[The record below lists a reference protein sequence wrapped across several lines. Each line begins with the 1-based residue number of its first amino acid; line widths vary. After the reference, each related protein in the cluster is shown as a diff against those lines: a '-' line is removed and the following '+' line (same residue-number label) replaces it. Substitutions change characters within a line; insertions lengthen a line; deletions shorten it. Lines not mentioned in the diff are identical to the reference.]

1 MPLPLPPLSLYV
13 HVPWCVRKCPYC
25 DFNSHASPASLPE
38 AEYVSALL
46 RDLDEDLR
54 WVAGRPVRSMFVG
67 GGTPSLFSPE
77 AYKQLMAG
85 LKERLDFVPDAEI
98 TLEANP
104 GTVEHG
110 RFEGYREAGINRIS
124 LGIQSFDPEQLQK
137 LGRIHGRDEAHRAI
151 QAVKDAGFDNFNL
164 DLMHGLPGQTVDG
177 ALDDLRQALAFTPP
191 HLSWYQLT
199 IEPNTAFYRQ
209 PPVLPEDD
217 ALWAIQEAGQ
227 GLLAEHG
234 LLQYEVSAYSAGR
247 PSRHNLNYWE
257 FGDYLGIGAGAHG
270 KVTTADGILRY
281 RKTRLPKDYLA
292 AAPQGQ
298 ARLGPDR
305 VAEDELAFEFMMNAL
320 RLKHG
325 VDSRLFS
332 ERTGLTA
339 ESLLPAIRD
348 LQARELLTADT
359 QRWSCSTIGYN
370 HLNAVLAAF
379 LPG

>member
-38 AEYVSALL
+38 AEYIAALL

-54 WVAGRPVRSMFVG
+54 WVADRPVRSMFVG
-67 GGTPSLFSPE
+67 GGTPSLFAPE
-77 AYKQLMAG
+77 AYQQLMTG
-85 LKERLDFVPDAEI
+85 LKARLVFAPDAEI

-137 LGRIHGRDEAHRAI
+137 LGRIHGRDEARRAI
-151 QAVKDAGFDNFNL
+151 QSVKDAGFDNFNL
-164 DLMHGLPGQTVDG
+164 DLMHGLPGQTVEG
-177 ALDDLRQALAFTPP
+177 ALDDLRQALAFNPP

-227 GLLAEHG
+227 ALLAEHG
-234 LLQYEVSAYSAGR
+234 LAQYEVSAYSAGR
-247 PSRHNLNYWE
+247 PARHNLNYWQ

-270 KVTTADGILRY
+270 KVTTTEGVFRY

-292 AAPQGQ
+292 APPQGL
-298 ARLGPDR
+298 ARVGPEQ
-305 VAEDELAFEFMMNAL
+305 VADDELLFEFMMNAL
-320 RLKHG
+320 RLKDG
-325 VDSRLFS
+325 VASSLFS
-332 ERTGLTA
+332 ERTGLAVTTVQDK
-339 ESLLPAIRD
+339 IHD
-348 LQARELLTADT
+348 LQHRRLLEDRTD
-359 QRWSCSTIGYN
+359 RWQCTLTGYN
-370 HLNAVLAAF
+370 HLNAVLG
-379 LPG
+379 LLS